1 MAQKKRTLKRII
13 REFVNTPLIPMLFF
27 TEAIKI
33 AALGGPLIDVAQML
47 ILGVITTV
55 IWVLSD
61 SIDVDVD
68 EESIV
73 GD

>member
-1 MAQKKRTLKRII
+1 MGQKKRTLKRIV
-13 REFVNTPLIPMLFF
+13 REFVNTPLVPLLFF
-27 TEAIKI
+27 TESIKI
-33 AALGGPLIDVAQML
+33 AALGGPLTDVAQML

-61 SIDVDVD
+61 SIDIDVD

-73 GD
+73 GN

>member
-13 REFVNTPLIPMLFF
+13 GKFVNTPLVPLLFF

-33 AALGGPLIDVAQML
+33 GSLGGPLIDVVKML